1 MTVSPGALM
10 EKLLV
15 NIFIF
20 SSGFLSLHSG
30 RNTTRQ

>member
-20 SSGFLSLHSG
+20 SSGFLNPHG
-30 RNTTRQ
+30 RRNTTRQ